1 MHPKPDLNLI
11 FDGFFHVIIQEAK
24 EVIARESFHSVH

>member
-24 EVIARESFHSVH
+24 EIVTRERFHSVH